1 MSAEGKKEIQLEIG
15 HVLFIDITGYSKLL
29 ITEQSERLQKLK
41 EIVWGT
47 EQFRQAQAEGKLLRL
62 PTGDGG
68 ALVFRNNPEAPVL
81 CAMEISKEL
90 KRHPELQVRMGIH
103 SGPVNEITDLNA
115 QANIAGAGINIA
127 QRIMDCGD
135 AGHILLSQHV
145 ADDLEQYPRWRS
157 HLHDLGECEVKHG
170 VRVHAVNLY
179 TDELGNP
186 AVPEKFRRPEVEAG
200 VPRAAAGERMRL
212 PGLLIAGAVIA
223 VLAIAGVLLWQ
234 RLQPKTSVA
243 AAEIPGK
250 SIAVLPFE
258 NLSSDKE
265 NAYFTDGVQDE
276 ILTDLAKIADL
287 KVISRTSVMQY
298 KSGLAR
304 NLRKIGE
311 ELGVAHVVEGSVQRA
326 ANKIRV
332 NAQLIDA
339 RNDAHLWAQTYDRD
353 LADVF
358 AIQSEI
364 AKAIADQLQA
374 KLSPNEKK
382 AIEQPPTTD
391 LAAFDLYSRA
401 KSLLLTAGSSATAD
415 PDLRKAVELLD
426 EAVKRDPSFFD
437 AYCQL
442 AYAHESLYALR
453 GSDHTPARLAL
464 AEAALQ
470 AATRLR
476 PDAAETHLARAQYL
490 YYGLRDYAGALAQLE
505 IARRALPNDPRL
517 FELTGYILRRRG
529 QQEEGLRNLER
540 AVELDPRNFFT
551 LQQIAGSYQFLGRY
565 AESIAAQDRA
575 LAIVPDNV
583 ETRATRDEFYLCWKA
598 DTRPLHQTID
608 AILAQGPSAIA
619 TAADVWFFCALA
631 ERDPSAAERALVA
644 VGDNPCWAEGAGITL
659 SHSFGEG
666 LLARMTKDEARART
680 AFEAART
687 QQEKIVQAQPDYGP
701 TLCVLGLID
710 AALGRKDLAL
720 DEGRRAIALMPL
732 EKDVING
739 SRVLQYFAI
748 TAAWAGEKELALQQL
763 ETGLRAPNASQMLS
777 YGALKLL
784 PFWDPLRGDPRFE
797 KIVASLA
804 PKDTASAK

>member
-1 MSAEGKKEIQLEIG
+1 MPEVQSSDVKLQIG
-15 HVLFIDITGYSKLL
+15 HVLFIDIVGYSKLL
-29 ITEQSERLQKLK
+29 ITDQSQQLQKLK
-41 EIVWGT
+41 EIVRGT
-47 EQFRQAQAEGKLLRL
+47 EQFRLAEAEGKLLRL

-90 KRHPELQVRMGIH
+90 KKHPELKVRMGIH
-103 SGPVNEITDLNA
+103 SGPVNEITDLNE
-115 QANIAGAGINIA
+115 QANIAGAGINVA
-127 QRIMDCGD
+127 ERVMDCGD

-145 ADDLEQYPRWRS
+145 ADDLEQYPRWRPY
-157 HLHDLGECEVKHG
+157 LHDLGTFEVKHG
-170 VRVHAVNLY
+170 VRVNVANLY
-179 TDELGNP
+179 SDEIGDPQLP
-186 AVPEKFRRPEVEAG
+186 SKLQAVRKHRAHVRWAKIAVSLLVLAAIVGGVFFFLRRP
-200 VPRAAAGERMRL
+200 VPPAS
-212 PGLLIAGAVIA
+212 
-223 VLAIAGVLLWQ
+223 AI
-234 RLQPKTSVA
+234 PD
-243 AAEIPGK
+243 K

-258 NLSSDKE
+258 NRSEDKA

-287 KVISRTSVMQY
+287 KVISRTSVLQY
-298 KSGLAR
+298 RSGVAR
-304 NLRKIGE
+304 NLREIAQQ
-311 ELGVAHVVEGSVQRA
+311 LGVANVVEGSVQRSG
-326 ANKIRV
+326 NRVRV

-401 KSLLLTAGSSATAD
+401 KSLLLTANFSATGE
-415 PDLRKAVELLD
+415 PDLRKAIELLD

-442 AYAHESLYALR
+442 AYAHEFIYAVR

-464 AEAALQ
+464 AEAAVQ

-490 YYGLRDYAGALAQLE
+490 YQGLRDYAGALAELE

-529 QQEEGLRNLER
+529 QQEEGLKNLQR
-540 AVELDPRNFFT
+540 AVELDPRNLDT
-551 LQQIAGSYQFLGRY
+551 LQQTAASYLYIGRY
-565 AESIAAQDRA
+565 ADAIAALDRA

-583 ETRATRDEFYLCWKA
+583 ETRANRELEYLCWKG

-619 TAADVWFFCALA
+619 SAADTWFFCALA
-631 ERDPSAAERALVA
+631 ERDPAAAERALVA
-644 VGDNPCWAEGAGITL
+644 VGDNPCWNEDAIIL
-659 SHSFGEG
+659 SRSFGEG
-666 LLARMTKDEARART
+666 LLARMTKDEARARA
-680 AFEAART
+680 AFEAARA

-701 TLCVLGLID
+701 ALCVLGLID
-710 AALGRKDLAL
+710 AALGRKHLAL
-720 DEGRRAIALMPL
+720 DEGRRAIALMPV
-732 EKDVING
+732 EKDVTIG

-763 ETGLRAPNASQMLS
+763 EAGLRAPVASLMLS

-804 PKDTASAK
+804 PKQ